1 MTNIAYFRTSTHG
14 QSIESQRTALGD
26 QFEGEHEFMDEG
38 VSGSVMAADRPGFA
52 AMLKFIRKG
61 DTLFVYAIDRL
72 GRDSIDIQTNVKAL
86 QLRGVKIH
94 VHGIGVLEGG
104 AGTLIMTLFAQLA
117 EMEKARILERTE
129 AGRATA
135 REHLAR
141 TGKTQH
147 GKTSLGRPFKVNGKT
162 VRAWREE
169 DKANR
174 SIAVTAAHFN
184 ISASSV
190 KRHCAA

>member
-1 MTNIAYFRTSTHG
+1 MSNIAYFRTSTHG
-14 QSIESQRTALGD
+14 QSIESQRTALGAAFD
-26 QFEGEHEFMDEG
+26 EEFKDEG
-38 VSGSVMAADRPGFA
+38 VSGSVMAAERPGFA

-61 DTLFVYAIDRL
+61 DTLYVYAIDRL

-86 QLRGVKIH
+86 QTKGVQIH
-94 VHGIGVLEGG
+94 VHGLGVLVGD

-129 AGRATA
+129 AGRVTA

-147 GKTSLGRPFKVNGKT
+147 GKTSLGRPFKVDGKT
-162 VRAWREE
+162 VKAWRDE

-174 SIAVTAAHFN
+174 SIADTAAYFG
-184 ISASSV
+184 ISPSSV